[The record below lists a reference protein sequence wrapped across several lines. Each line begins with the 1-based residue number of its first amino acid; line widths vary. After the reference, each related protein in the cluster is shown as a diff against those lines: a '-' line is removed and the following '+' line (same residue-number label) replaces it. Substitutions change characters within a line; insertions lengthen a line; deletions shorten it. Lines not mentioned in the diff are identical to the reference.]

1 MKIGREKRMKRYEP
15 FGNISEQD
23 AKLRIAEWFPRQAK
37 LYAVLDF
44 AVCFGIYDKGLFWV
58 GLEGQATLTLMNWKY
73 LREIRLFDEEKELF
87 LVPSDCGWSGRMRKD
102 AEDSGKE
109 NQTGEYVIDEWQK
122 LWGKVKKNSNGV
134 IPGWTLLVSGRGT
147 NMQIP
152 AELRG
157 HEEAAIHVRRYMR
170 VPDVEKEE
178 ELVFQNDIRMV
189 NFCPW
194 EGGGKDGK

>member
-1 MKIGREKRMKRYEP
+1 MERYEP
-15 FGNISEQD
+15 IGNISEED
-23 AKLRIAEWFPRQAK
+23 ARLRISEWFPQKAK

-44 AVCFGIYDKGLFWV
+44 AVCFGIYDNGLFLV
-58 GLEGQATLTLMNWKY
+58 GLEGQTEPAPIKWKY

-87 LVPSDCGWSGRMRKD
+87 LVPSNCGWSGRMRKD

-109 NQTGEYVIDEWQK
+109 NQTGEYVIDEEQK
-122 LWGKVKKNSNGV
+122 LWGKVKKGMKGV
-134 IPGWTLLVSGRGT
+134 IPGWTLLTSGRGT
-147 NMQIP
+147 NIQIP
-152 AELRG
+152 VQLRG

-189 NFCPW
+189 DFCPW
-194 EGGGKDGK
+194 KGGCEDGSKVY